1 MSTATPIENINYW
14 RHPSLSGIEL
24 SQAEFTHFS
33 FDKHVHLDYHLGV
46 VTQGAQQFVNKGSSY
61 QLGQHSL
68 STLNPDETHDGQ
80 SRDADGYR
88 VKVMSI
94 PVEYMNEV
102 SQELGL
108 KEHFFSAPMVDDPTL
123 YQYFI
128 QLHELLIQGQ
138 CSALAGESHL
148 LNFIHLLLERY
159 PSGVSSCITKPNQPQ
174 GLSKLQVSLVK
185 QRIHDEPWHNTQLET
200 LANEVSLSKFQF
212 LRQFKQATGMTPHAY
227 LKRVR
232 LELAKKSLSHGALV
246 ADVAQQFG
254 FFDQSHLNKAF
265 KQAFLLSPVQ
275 FQRRML

>member
-1 MSTATPIENINYW
+1 MSRTTPVEHINYW

-46 VTQGAQQFVNKGSSY
+46 VTQGAQQFINKGSRY
-61 QLGQHSL
+61 QLGQHGL

-80 SRDADGYR
+80 SRDAEGYR

-94 PVEYMNEV
+94 PVDFMNAI
-102 SQELGL
+102 SQEMGQAT
-108 KEHFFSAPMVDDPTL
+108 HFFNAPMIDDPAL

-128 QLHELLIQGQ
+128 QLHNLLTQEQCTEL
-138 CSALAGESHL
+138 AAESHL
-148 LNFIHLLLERY
+148 LNLMQLLLSRH
-159 PSGVSSCITKPNQPQ
+159 PAGTLKQGQDQ
-174 GLSKLQVSLVK
+174 GLSWQQLNLIK
-185 QRIHDEPWHNTQLET
+185 QKIHDEPWQNTQLEG
-200 LANEVSLSKFQF
+200 LANEVNLSKFQF

-232 LELAKKSLSHGALV
+232 LELAKKSLTHGSLV
-246 ADVAQQFG
+246 VDVAQQLG

>member
-46 VTQGAQQFVNKGSSY
+46 VTQGAQQFVNKGSRY

-68 STLNPDETHDGQ
+68 STLNPDETHDGH
-80 SRDADGYR
+80 SRDAEGYR

-94 PVEYMNEV
+94 PVEYMNQI
-102 SQELGL
+102 SQELGFS
-108 KEHFFSAPMVDDPTL
+108 EHFFAAPMVDDPTL
-123 YQYFI
+123 YRYFM

-138 CSALAGESHL
+138 CSVLASESHL
-148 LNFIHLLLERY
+148 LNFIRLLLERH
-159 PSGVSSCITKPNQPQ
+159 PSSKVKLGPQ
-174 GLSKLQVSLVK
+174 LGLSQLQLGLVK
-185 QRIHDEPWHNTQLET
+185 QRIHDEPWHTTQLDT
-200 LANEVSLSKFQF
+200 LASEVNLSKFQF

-232 LELAKKSLSHGALV
+232 LELAKKSLSHGDLV
-246 ADVAQQFG
+246 VDVAQQLG

-275 FQRRML
+275 FQRRMR

>member
-1 MSTATPIENINYW
+1 MSRVTPVENINYW

-46 VTQGAQQFVNKGSSY
+46 VTQGAQQFINKGSHY
-61 QLGQHSL
+61 QLGQHGL

-80 SRDADGYR
+80 SRDAEGYR

-94 PVEYMNEV
+94 PVEYMNGI
-102 SQELGL
+102 SLELGL
-108 KEHFFSAPMVDDPTL
+108 KAHFFNAPMVDDPAL

-128 QLHELLIQGQ
+128 QLHDLLIQVQ
-138 CSALAGESHL
+138 CSELAAESHL
-148 LNFIHLLLERY
+148 LNFMQLLLTRH
-159 PSGVSSCITKPNQPQ
+159 PAGVLKLEQDR
-174 GLSKLQVSLVK
+174 GLSWQQLNRIK
-185 QRIHDEPWHNTQLET
+185 QKIHDEPWQNTQLEG
-200 LANEVSLSKFQF
+200 LANEVNLSKFQF

-227 LKRVR
+227 VKRVR
-232 LELAKKSLSHGALV
+232 LELAKKSLTDGALV
-246 ADVAQQFG
+246 VDVAQQLG

-265 KQAFLLSPVQ
+265 KQAFLLSPAQ

>member
-1 MSTATPIENINYW
+1 MSTATPIEDINYW

-46 VTQGAQQFVNKGSSY
+46 VTQGAQQFVNKGSRY

-68 STLNPDETHDGQ
+68 STLNPDETHDGH
-80 SRDADGYR
+80 SRDAEGYR

-94 PVEYMNEV
+94 PVEYMKEV

-108 KEHFFSAPMVDDPTL
+108 NEHFFTAPMVDDSIL

-138 CSALAGESHL
+138 CTALASESRL
-148 LNFIHLLLERY
+148 LSFIHLLLERH
-159 PSGVSSCITKPNQPQ
+159 PSGMIRLNSPQ
-174 GLSKLQVSLVK
+174 GLSKLQLGLVK
-185 QRIHDEPWHNTQLET
+185 QRMHDEPWHNTQLEA
-200 LANEVSLSKFQF
+200 LASEVNLSKFQF
-212 LRQFKQATGMTPHAY
+212 LRQFKQAAGMTPHAY

-232 LELAKKSLSHGALV
+232 LELAKKSLCHGTLV
-246 ADVAQQFG
+246 ADVAQQLG

>member
-24 SQAEFTHFS
+24 SQAKFTHFS

-61 QLGQHSL
+61 QLGQQSL

-80 SRDADGYR
+80 SCYADGYS

-94 PVEYMNEV
+94 PVAYMNEI
-102 SQELGL
+102 SQELGIN
-108 KEHFFSAPMVDDPTL
+108 EHFFSAPMVEDARL
-123 YQYFI
+123 SRYFT
-128 QLHELLIQGQ
+128 QLHEQLIQGQ
-138 CSALAGESHL
+138 FSELASESHL
-148 LNFIHLLLERY
+148 LYFLNLLLQRY
-159 PSGVSSCITKPNQPQ
+159 PAQAIKSTPPQ
-174 GLSKLQVSLVK
+174 GLSSLQLNVIK
-185 QRIHDEPWHNTQLET
+185 QRIYDEPWQNTQLAT
-200 LANEVSLSKFQF
+200 LACEVNLSKFQF

-232 LELAKKSLSHGALV
+232 LELAKKSLSAGALV
-246 ADVAQQFG
+246 ADVAQQLG

-265 KQAFLLSPVQ
+265 KHAFLLSPVQ

>member
-1 MSTATPIENINYW
+1 MSTTASIENIDYW

-46 VTQGAQQFVNKGSSY
+46 VTQGAQQFVNKGSYY

-68 STLNPDETHDGQ
+68 STLNPDDTHDGQ
-80 SRDADGYR
+80 SRDAEGYR

-108 KEHFFSAPMVDDPTL
+108 KEHFFSAPMVDDALL
-123 YQYFI
+123 YHYFI
-128 QLHELLIQGQ
+128 HLHELLIQGQ
-138 CSALAGESHL
+138 VTALASESHL
-148 LNFIHLLLERY
+148 FNFIQLLLRRH
-159 PSGVSSCITKPNQPQ
+159 PSGILKCNSPQ
-174 GLSKLQVSLVK
+174 SLSTLQLGLVK
-185 QRIHDEPWHNTQLET
+185 QRMHDEPWHNTQLET
-200 LANEVSLSKFQF
+200 LAGEVNLSKFQF

-232 LELAKKSLSHGALV
+232 LELAKKSLCHGTLV
-246 ADVAQQFG
+246 ADVAQQLG